1 MDFVPRRDFEIEGIL
16 YPKGI
21 FYLEGILSKGILW
34 RRDFVRRDFEIEFEI
49 EPLHTHSSYLRVL

>member
-34 RRDFVRRDFEIEFEI
+34 RRDFVRRDFEIEPGRI
-49 EPLHTHSSYLRVL
+49 LLLRRLRDLK